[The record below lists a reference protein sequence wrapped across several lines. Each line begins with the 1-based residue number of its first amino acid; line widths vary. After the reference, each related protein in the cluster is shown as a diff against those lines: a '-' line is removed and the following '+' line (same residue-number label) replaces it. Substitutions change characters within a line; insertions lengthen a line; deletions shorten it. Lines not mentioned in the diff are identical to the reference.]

1 MLHPSV
7 TRRAWRTA
15 LVLVSGLATACGN
28 DPPPPTP
35 DPPQVNL
42 TVPEGNLAGTALP
55 LIVNVSGCEKV
66 ATLNLYDRTTF
77 LKAFPYASGATTV
90 ELAAADIPYAN
101 PLVGIAASL
110 SLTAEVV
117 CDDGRKNTSLPQ
129 PATFFPVARA
139 VDDPQG
145 LQVYST
151 PLAIDGTGSQMTF
164 LSCAKTTTGGLE
176 TMYRHNSAGGG
187 ATVLQSPT
195 VCNASTVI
203 TPRNPTSRKRWV
215 WTPGYGAFA
224 LADDFKVS
232 SRTPIDVAVNDLSVM
247 PNGDAI
253 IRTRTGIIQRVS
265 HATTDG
271 LGIGVTRWAYKRDIS
286 VNDPIGQLLVTGT
299 GKVLVAS
306 HIAYSGNRADVVVE
320 ELDAETNAANG
331 TRISEV
337 VVKEILNANAATPL
351 PVGSFSPDGSILY
364 LGFALPEN
372 KSQVI
377 ACISNLPGCN
387 GGASRWATD
396 VLTGQVTQIST
407 YANGNRVAAATTQR
421 VWLLDNATG
430 VIRNRENRSVD
441 ANGALHVKYLL
452 PAPAPSTDLFFLNG
466 PEAQGQTVTLPV
478 ELVGVDQTAGSV
490 AEGRELFRYQ
500 VPVSMGAAFDDTN
513 RLWMRTGLKLLQLQP
528 SSQYRSARP

>member
-7 TRRAWRTA
+7 TRRAWHTA

-42 TVPEGNLAGTALP
+42 TVPEGNVAGTALP
-55 LIVNVSGCEKV
+55 LIVNVSGCAKV

-90 ELAAADIPYAN
+90 ELSASDIPYAN
-101 PLVGIAASL
+101 PMVGIAASL

-129 PATFFPVARA
+129 PATFFPVARV

-151 PLAIDGTGSQMTF
+151 PLAVDGTGSQMTF

-203 TPRNPTSRKRWV
+203 TPRNTRTNKRWV

-224 LADDFKVS
+224 IDADFKVT
-232 SRTPIDVAVNDLSVM
+232 SRTPIDLAVNDLIVM
-247 PNGDAI
+247 PEGDAI
-253 IRTRTGIIQRVS
+253 IRARTGIILRIS
-265 HATTDG
+265 HTTTDG
-271 LGIGVTRWAYKRDIS
+271 LGIGVTRWSYKRDIS
-286 VNDPIGQLLVTGT
+286 INDPVGQLVVTGT
-299 GKVLVAS
+299 GNVLVAS
-306 HIAYSGNRADVVVE
+306 RIAYSENRSDIVVE
-320 ELDAETNAANG
+320 ELDAETNAPSG
-331 TRISEV
+331 TRIRETV
-337 VVKEILNANAATPL
+337 VREILTSNAATPM
-351 PVGSFSPDGSILY
+351 PVGAFSADGSILY

-377 ACISNLPGCN
+377 ACVANLPGCN
-387 GGASRWATD
+387 GSASRWATD
-396 VLTGQVTQIST
+396 VLTGQVKQIAT

-421 VWLLDNATG
+421 VWLLDGATG
-430 VIRNRENRSVD
+430 VLRNRENRSVD
-441 ANGALHVKYLL
+441 ANGALHVKFLM
-452 PAPAPSTDLFFLNG
+452 PANPSSDLFFLNG

-490 AEGRELFRYQ
+490 GEGRELFRYQ
-500 VPVSMGAAFDDTN
+500 VPVSMGAAFDDTG
-513 RLWMRTGLKLLQLQP
+513 RIWMRTGLKLLQLQP

>member
-15 LVLVSGLATACGN
+15 LVLVSGLATACGD

-55 LIVNVSGCEKV
+55 LIVNVSGCAKV
-66 ATLNLYDRTTF
+66 ATLNMYDRTTF

-90 ELAAADIPYAN
+90 ELLASDIPYSN

-129 PATFFPVARA
+129 PATFFPVARV

-151 PLAIDGTGSQMTF
+151 PLAIDGTGSGMTF

-176 TMYRHNSAGGG
+176 TMYRHNSAGSG
-187 ATVLQSPT
+187 ATVLQVPT
-195 VCNASTVI
+195 LCNASTVI
-203 TPRNPTSRKRWV
+203 TPRNASTGKRWV

-224 LADDFKVS
+224 IDADFKIT
-232 SRTPIDVAVNDLSVM
+232 SRTHIDLKVNDLAVM
-247 PNGDAI
+247 PNGDAV
-253 IRTRTGIIQRVS
+253 IRSVQGLLYRITHS
-265 HATTDG
+265 TTDG
-271 LGIGVTRWAYKRDIS
+271 LGIGVTRWMYRRDIS
-286 VNDPIGQLLVTGT
+286 IGDPIGRLVVRSDGR
-299 GKVLVAS
+299 VLNAS
-306 HIAYSGNRADVVVE
+306 HIAYSDNRSDVIVE
-320 ELDAETNAANG
+320 EVDGGVDSAGG
-331 TRISEV
+331 TLQDTHIIRQIFAS
-337 VVKEILNANAATPL
+337 NTSTPL
-351 PVGSFSPDGSILY
+351 PVGAFSPDGSILY
-364 LGFALPEN
+364 LGFALPED
-372 KSQVI
+372 KSQVL
-377 ACISNLPGCN
+377 ACVANLAGCE
-387 GGASRWATD
+387 GAASKWATS
-396 VLTGQVTQIST
+396 VLTGKATQITT

-421 VWLLDNATG
+421 VWLLDGSTG
-430 VIRNRENRSVD
+430 VIRNRETRSVD
-441 ANGALHVKYLL
+441 ANGALHVKFLL
-452 PAPAPSTDLFFLNG
+452 PAPSPSSDLFFLNG
-466 PEAQGQTVTLPV
+466 PAAQGSTVTLPV
-478 ELVGVDQTAGSV
+478 ELVGVDQSAGSV

-500 VPVSMGAAFDDTN
+500 VPVSMGAAFDDTG